1 MKKQSKKVRIKKIQT
16 ILILIMISVL
26 GITLIINLNN
36 YKETT
41 RKVETKES
49 MRKLI
54 LTVEAVEI
62 NEGIVF
68 NDSDTI
74 SDIKNED
81 GEKLVA
87 IKKYRNIEE
96 FNKIEILTLEDARKI
111 INNEVDFEINKK
123 GQFLNI
129 NEES

>member
-1 MKKQSKKVRIKKIQT
+1 
-16 ILILIMISVL
+16 MISVL

-49 MRKLI
+49 IRKLI
-54 LTVEAVEI
+54 LTVEAVDI